1 MKKDDIYSVPY
12 GAVINNSGQNEVY
25 AAVEQGGKY
34 IVKEIPVTKGI
45 ESNANVEIDGSD
57 LSDGMIILNEP
68 TSYKVGDPVEINSR
82 KAK

>member
-1 MKKDDIYSVPY
+1 MPY
-12 GAVINNSGQNEVY
+12 GAVINNNGQNEVY

-57 LSDGMIILNEP
+57 LSDGIIILNEP
-68 TSYKVGDPVEINSR
+68 TNYKVGDTVQISSR
-82 KAK
+82 KQSRG